1 MDNTRQTMRG
11 RVKLREWETQREG
24 EPGRLRREREREAL
38 GEREKRKG
46 KGSENKGKIESRPLY
61 S

>member
-1 MDNTRQTMRG
+1 MERG
-11 RVKLREWETQREG
+11 RVEAWGERKSRFMGREG
-24 EPGRLRREREREAL
+24 EQRHGERGRAEAL

>member
-24 EPGRLRREREREAL
+24 EPGRLRRERERHW
-38 GEREKRKG
+38 ERGRKG
-46 KGSENKGKIESRPLY
+46 RVKGVRTRER
-61 S
+61 